1 MPNAKGEVLGPQMT
15 AFLTQLGASNPG
27 FIEPFPIW
35 PLNESP
41 RTPSNHTQT
50 VEHTTRLSSCVYLTS
65 RDAREPKHVRLLVC
79 VCVLSLLSSTR
90 WTATLGWST
99 ARPQASRLRGHI
111 EATPGDTR

>member
-41 RTPSNHTQT
+41 RTPSNHTD
-50 VEHTTRLSSCVYLTS
+50 S
-65 RDAREPKHVRLLVC
+65 RTHNVPIEPC
-79 VCVLSLLSSTR
+79 T
-90 WTATLGWST
+90 
-99 ARPQASRLRGHI
+99 
-111 EATPGDTR
+111 